1 VRRRDFG
8 SLRKLPSG
16 RWQAVYTGPDGQR
29 HKAGTTFDD
38 KTTANLW
45 LRRQQA
51 AIADGSW
58 GKPAPARREVP
69 RFAAYAASWLATR
82 PLRGRSVREYRS
94 VLHGHLIPAFGAMRL
109 DEITP
114 LTVRQWH
121 ASYGTRTPSA
131 RAKAYRVLHAI
142 MATAADDDRLVGA
155 NPCRVR
161 RGGSDP
167 RQRRINVA
175 TPEEVAEIAGAVRP
189 QWRMLV
195 LLAAWTTLRFGELSE
210 LRRSDVD
217 LEAGVLMVTRAVSRT
232 DEGLVAD
239 RPKSEAGIRDVAVPP
254 FLLGDLAAHLL
265 AHAQPGPDGLL
276 FTAPG
281 GGQLYQSCMFRDWD
295 RARTQAGRPDLRFHD
310 LRHTGATWAAE
321 EGATTKQLMRR
332 LGHANPTMAMLYQ
345 HATDRGDAQV
355 AERLSQRGAKV
366 IDLGQRVSVS
376 DPGPQ
381 RRRQTR
387 GR

>member
-1 VRRRDFG
+1 MNGTRARSKRRDFG

-16 RWQAVYTGPDGQR
+16 RWQAAYTGPDGQR
-29 HKAGTTFDD
+29 HTAPTTFDD

-45 LRRQQA
+45 LRRQQT
-51 AIADGSW
+51 AIASETW
-58 GKPAPARREVP
+58 GKPAPARREMP
-69 RFAAYAASWLATR
+69 RFAAYAEAWLSTR

-94 VLHGHLIPAFGAMRL
+94 VLHGHLIPAFGPMRL
-109 DEITP
+109 DDITP
-114 LTVRQWH
+114 LAVREWH
-121 ASYGTRTPSA
+121 ASYGSRTPSA

-142 MATAADDDRLVGA
+142 LATAADDDRLVGA

-167 RQRRINVA
+167 RQRRITVA
-175 TPEEVAEIAGAVRP
+175 EPDEVAAIAGAMRP
-189 QWRMLV
+189 QWQMLV
-195 LLAAWTTLRFGELSE
+195 LLAAWTTLRFGELAE
-210 LRRSDVD
+210 LRRADVD
-217 LEAGVLMVTRAVSRT
+217 LDAGVLHVTRAVSRT

-239 RPKSEAGIRDVAVPP
+239 RPKSEAGVRDVTVPP
-254 FLLGDLAAHLL
+254 FLLPDLAAHLL

-281 GGQLYQSCMFRDWD
+281 GGQLYQSCMFREWD
-295 RARTQAGRPDLRFHD
+295 RARTAAGRPDLRFHD

-345 HATDRGDAQV
+345 HATDRGDQQV
-355 AERLSQRGAKV
+355 AERLSERGARV
-366 IDLGQRVSVS
+366 IDLGQ
-376 DPGPQ
+376 Q
-381 RRRQTR
+381 RAARS
-387 GR
+387 